1 MTNILDLG
9 SALPVLLLLGLLSVL
24 SVAVFLARLINLG
37 LRTRGS
43 DARTRWLIALEEGTV
58 PAPPR
63 GQAAADQ
70 IAEAAASRLQLGQG
84 GAHVSETLHP
94 AAQREVTRLFSGI
107 RTLELIGMVAPLL
120 GLLGTVLGMI
130 QSFRSLELAEGAA
143 NASILAGGI
152 WQALLTTAAGLV
164 VAIPALAEAAWLTA
178 RAEAE
183 TQEVETVL
191 AGIRLAAAPKPSPTN
206 SPESSQ

>member
-1 MTNILDLG
+1 MSDLG
-9 SALPVLLLLGLLSVL
+9 TALPVLLLLGLLSVL
-24 SVAVFLARLINLG
+24 SVAIFLARLLNLG
-37 LRTRGS
+37 LRTKGS
-43 DARTRWLIALEEGTV
+43 DARASWLNVLEAGTIKS
-58 PAPPR
+58 PPK
-63 GQAAADQ
+63 GQSAADH
-70 IAEAAASRLQLGQG
+70 ITETAASRLQLGQSG
-84 GAHVSETLHP
+84 PHVADALHP
-94 AAQREVTRLFSGI
+94 LAQREVTRLFTGI
-107 RTLELIGMVAPLL
+107 RLLELIGMVAPLL

-183 TQEVETVL
+183 TQEIETVL
-191 AGIRLAAAPKPSPTN
+191 AGVRLASNPKPDPTSSPKPSK
-206 SPESSQ
+206 